1 MNDIDPISAQA
12 SAPDDSTT
20 DVEPGAASGE
30 HERHSRVTRFGS
42 LTDAIER
49 ELLGSVRVQR
59 SGKVIEVIGTL
70 IKVGGLDLHL
80 GELCELRAADGTLL
94 QHGEVIGFTRDYAL
108 VSPFAQLGQV
118 SRSTQVIGLGRP
130 LAVKVGDRLLGR
142 VVDSLGEPIDGLGP
156 LDIDDTHTRPIFA
169 DPPSPMTRR
178 MIDSAMPTGVRVID
192 ALTTFAEGQR
202 IGIFAPAGVGKSTL
216 LGMLARGAQ
225 SDINVIALIGE
236 RGREVREFVELIMG
250 PDGMARSVVVCATS
264 DRSSIERA
272 KAAYVATAVAE
283 HFRDQG
289 KRVLLMMDSLTRF
302 ARAGREIGLA
312 AGEPPARRGFPPSIF
327 AELPRLLERAGMGE
341 KGSITALYTVLAE
354 DESGGDPI
362 AEEVRGVLDGHLI
375 LSRDIAAKNRYPAID
390 VLGSLS
396 RVMPQV
402 VSREYLA
409 ASTRL
414 RELMAQHRDVE
425 MLLQVGEYKAGS
437 NPLADE
443 AIAKIDAINAFLSQ
457 PTDHYADPADTTEM
471 LAQITEMPIGGARR

>member
-1 MNDIDPISAQA
+1 MNAVVTPLPEPA
-12 SAPDDSTT
+12 SEPDQS
-20 DVEPGAASGE
+20 VQNHRPLQGA
-30 HERHSRVTRFGS
+30 HFRQ

-49 ELLGSVRVQR
+49 ELLASVRVRQ
-59 SGKVIEVIGTL
+59 SGKIIEVIGTL
-70 IKVGGLDLHL
+70 IKVAGLDLQL

-108 VSPFAQLGQV
+108 VSPFARLAQV

-130 LAVKVGDRLLGR
+130 LSVKVGDKLLGR
-142 VVDSLGEPIDGLGP
+142 VIDSLGEPIDGLGP
-156 LDIDDTHTRPIFA
+156 IDIDTTRPIFA

-178 MIDSAMPTGVRVID
+178 LIGQSMATGVRAID
-192 ALTTFAEGQR
+192 ALTTIAEGQR
-202 IGIFAPAGVGKSTL
+202 MGIFAPAGVGKSTL

-225 SDINVIALIGE
+225 CDINVIALIGE
-236 RGREVREFVELIMG
+236 RGREVREFVELILG
-250 PDGMARSVVVCATS
+250 PQGMARSVVVCATS

-272 KAAYVATAVAE
+272 KAAYVATAIAE
-283 HFRDQG
+283 HFRDEG

-354 DESGGDPI
+354 DESGSDPI

-375 LSRDIAAKNRYPAID
+375 LSREIAAKNRYPAID

-402 VSREYLA
+402 VSRDYLA

-414 RELMAQHRDVE
+414 RELLAQHRDVE
-425 MLLQVGEYKAGS
+425 MLLQVGEYQAGS

-443 AIAKIDAINAFLSQ
+443 AIAKIDAMTAFLSQ
-457 PTDHYADPADTTEM
+457 PTDHYADPAETAAALLQLVQNAPSGTN
-471 LAQITEMPIGGARR
+471 R

>member
-1 MNDIDPISAQA
+1 MALTDMPAGPLADTAD
-12 SAPDDSTT
+12 AP
-20 DVEPGAASGE
+20 PAAGKRTAPV
-30 HERHSRVTRFGS
+30 HDTRLRN

-49 ELLGSVRVQR
+49 ELRASVRVHQ
-59 SGKVIEVIGTL
+59 SGKITEVIGTL
-70 IKVGGLDLHL
+70 IKVAGLDLQL
-80 GELCELRAADGTLL
+80 GELCELRAPDGTLL

-108 VSPFAQLGQV
+108 VSPFARLTQV
-118 SRSTQVIGLGRP
+118 SRSTRVVGLGRP
-130 LAVKVGDRLLGR
+130 LSVKVGDRLLGR
-142 VVDSLGEPIDGLGP
+142 VIDSLGEPIDGLGP
-156 LDIDDTHTRPIFA
+156 LGMDDAQARPIFA

-178 MIDSAMPTGVRVID
+178 MIEETMPTGVRVID
-192 ALTTFAEGQR
+192 AMTTFAEGQR

-225 SDINVIALIGE
+225 CDINVIALIGE
-236 RGREVREFVELIMG
+236 RGREVREFVELILG
-250 PDGMARSVVVCATS
+250 PQGMARSVVVCATS

-272 KAAYVATAVAE
+272 KAAYVATAIAE
-283 HFRDQG
+283 HFRDEG

-327 AELPRLLERAGMGE
+327 AELPRLLERAGMGAT
-341 KGSITALYTVLAE
+341 GSITALYTVLAE
-354 DESGGDPI
+354 DESGSDPI

-375 LSRDIAAKNRYPAID
+375 LSREIAAKNRYPAID

-402 VSREYLA
+402 VSPGYLA

-414 RELMAQHRDVE
+414 RELLARYRDVE
-425 MLLQVGEYKAGS
+425 MLLQVGEYQPGS
-437 NPLADE
+437 NPLSDE

-457 PTDHYADPADTTEM
+457 RTDHYADPADTEAM
-471 LAQITEMPIGGARR
+471 MMELAQAGGGGTF

>member
-1 MNDIDPISAQA
+1 MSVMFEQLSHAIENELR
-12 SAPDDSTT
+12 TT
-20 DVEPGAASGE
+20 A
-30 HERHSRVTRFGS
+30 RVT
-42 LTDAIER
+42 
-49 ELLGSVRVQR
+49 Q
-59 SGKVIEVIGTL
+59 SGKIIEVIGTL
-70 IKVGGLDLHL
+70 IKVGGIDLQL
-80 GELCELRAADGTLL
+80 GELCELRAPDGTLL
-94 QHGEVIGFTRDYAL
+94 QRGEVIGFTRDHAL
-108 VSPFAQLGQV
+108 VSPFARLENV
-118 SRSTQVIGLGRP
+118 SRATRVIGLGRP
-130 LAVKVGDRLLGR
+130 MSIRVGDALLGR
-142 VVDSLGEPIDGLGP
+142 VIDSLGEPIDGRGP
-156 LDIDDTHTRPIFA
+156 LDIDENCTRAILA

-178 MIDSAMPTGVRVID
+178 MIEDPMPTGVRAID

-225 SDINVIALIGE
+225 CDVNVIALIGE

-250 PDGMARSVVVCATS
+250 EAGMARSVVVCATS

-272 KAAYVATAVAE
+272 KAAYVATAIAE

-312 AGEPPARRGFPPSIF
+312 AGEPPARRGFPPSVF

-341 KGSITALYTVLAE
+341 TGSITALYTVLAE
-354 DESGGDPI
+354 DESGSDPI

-375 LSRDIAAKNRYPAID
+375 LSREIAAKNRYPAID

-402 VSREYLA
+402 VTREYLA

-414 RELMAQHRDVE
+414 RQLLAQHRDVE
-425 MLLQVGEYKAGS
+425 MLLQVGEYQAGS

-443 AIAKIDAINAFLSQ
+443 AIAKIDEILAFLGQ
-457 PTDHYADPADTTEM
+457 ATDAYADPQDTAER
-471 LAQITEMPIGGARR
+471 LAQLAQPS